1 MKTVDNK
8 KFIGLDLDGVII
20 NHAPVKIELAKK
32 FGFKLKPEETPSEIM
47 RRIIDEATYKEIQFN
62 LYDNPKFFKTAPLM
76 AGAKSGLKKLKDSS
90 LPFALISR
98 RKDSKSAIAVL
109 KYHGLWPKF
118 FDVSNTFFVVEPAD
132 KNVKAQELGVT
143 HFADDEFKILE
154 KLANVKNKFL
164 FDNLDAFENIHGYT
178 RVESWKEL
186 IGYFMK

>member
-1 MKTVDNK
+1 VRCSE
-8 KFIGLDLDGVII
+8 GLFLEIVFSQPDIVTG
-20 NHAPVKIELAKK
+20 
-32 FGFKLKPEETPSEIM
+32 GSEIM